1 MNDWHKNRTL
11 RIKKTLD
18 FISKFPNGATAMDFE
33 DFGLT
38 PYGIERLMK
47 LGQVIATQVREP
59 ERGPRCYHWLWKL
72 NRKAVINDY

>member
-18 FISKFPNGATAMDFE
+18 FISKFPYGATAKDFKAV
-33 DFGLT
+33 GLY
-38 PYGIERLMK
+38 PYGVERLMQ
-47 LGQVIATQVREP
+47 LGQVTETQIPEP

-72 NRKAVINDY
+72 NRKGGDI